1 MRFQFLMCTIYLC
14 LAGEHSRKCAHAQ
27 HLDWFVCLE
36 LSVCVCVRV
45 YVRVRIYFIRWRCAF
60 IRSPILPYR
69 IGLTH
74 IAECAWNREFGHFIF
89 IVVVGLFMCSVYVEK
104 INKWTWRLPSHWLLD
119 VSMGCFLCSKIVNC
133 FRLMWKTSSSVWEKK
148 TTTETKYKT
157 YTYLRELE
165 NFHFHHTKKKTNQ
178 SNAPNVWT

>member
-14 LAGEHSRKCAHAQ
+14 LASERSRKCAHAQ

-36 LSVCVCVRV
+36 LSVC
-45 YVRVRIYFIRWRCAF
+45 VRVRIYFIRWRCAF

-148 TTTETKYKT
+148 
-157 YTYLRELE
+157 
-165 NFHFHHTKKKTNQ
+165 NNHWNQ
-178 SNAPNVWT
+178 I